1 MKTTPLTQKE
11 TLPQKILTR
20 KDEIAADFLML
31 VEIHI
36 DELLRGVVSKRFSS
50 SDFAA
55 RLFIHPRHLTNT
67 IKLALNESPCDI
79 MENRLV
85 GEAQKMLRGSNL
97 SIAEIGVKLGYT
109 EATNF
114 TKFYKGMT
122 GHTPLRYRKKSRT
135 GN

>member
-1 MKTTPLTQKE
+1 MKPTLKKE
-11 TLPQKILTR
+11 ILPKKIITR
-20 KDEIAADFLML
+20 KDEIASDFLNL
-31 VEIHI
+31 VDVHI
-36 DELLRGVVSKRFSS
+36 NELLSGTVSKRFSS

-85 GEAQKMLRGSNL
+85 AEAQTMLKDSAL
-97 SIAEIGVKLGYT
+97 SIAEIGARLGYT

-122 GHTPLRYRKKSRT
+122 NQTPLQYRKQNLSEK
-135 GN
+135 